1 MEKNKNKLIE
11 SYRGGDIYQVLLFN
25 EVSPIM
31 THVENF
37 SFDRLAIFLLENVFE
52 FISSWTNLQFYYPP
66 PLQTIEKYFEL
77 NPDHREPI
85 WTVSLNFFFTYTIF
99 LI

>member
-1 MEKNKNKLIE
+1 M
-11 SYRGGDIYQVLLFN
+11 YQILLFN

-37 SFDRLAIFLLENVFE
+37 SYDRLAIFLLENVFE

-77 NPDHREPI
+77 NPSAQEPI
-85 WTVSLNFFFTYTIF
+85 WTVSLNLIFFKTLPSRQSENFYY
-99 LI
+99 L

>member
-1 MEKNKNKLIE
+1 MEKDRNDLIK
-11 SYRGGDIYQVLLFN
+11 SYSGGEIYQILLFN

-37 SFDRLAIFLLENVFE
+37 SYDRLAIYLLENAFE

-66 PLQTIEKYFEL
+66 PLQTVEKYFEL
-77 NPDHREPI
+77 NPNQREPI
-85 WTVSLNFFFTYTIF
+85 WTVSFVQYTCVSK
-99 LI
+99 